1 MGSSLSCLPRPIA
14 AFVSLAALCLG
25 AQAQPDPG
33 YVPPKG
39 GYDVPASF
47 VKPLASAGETHER
60 TLGEP
65 QTNAY
70 QRQARLKVIG
80 LENLSRLTALQDTIK
95 QGDEAERKRV
105 QDQQAEKPGSTGG
118 QLGALLGRLN
128 PLMGKEVERQKE
140 VAADQLVV
148 TLVEAGSP
156 ADTARAAIADVYSPP
171 GGVGGSIFG
180 VKINNNVRVDVTSDD
195 FKPRVL
201 IMRHKPKSMF
211 SGPMDDVTPEFS
223 VVTQGEIGVEGTNR
237 ATATFDVSTKSTDG
251 SRGGPV
257 IVVTS
262 DDGKAVSGKYTIRYR
277 AN

>member
-1 MGSSLSCLPRPIA
+1 MAHI
-14 AFVSLAALCLG
+14 FVHVSRSLAALAATVSMAG
-25 AQAQPDPG
+25 AALAQPDPN

-39 GYDVPASF
+39 GYDVPVSF
-47 VKPLASAGETHER
+47 IKPLAAAGETYER

-65 QTNAY
+65 QTNGY
-70 QRQARLKVIG
+70 QRQARLKVLG
-80 LENLSRLTALQDTIK
+80 LENLSRLTALQETIK

-118 QLGALLGRLN
+118 QLGALLGKLN
-128 PLMGKEVERQKE
+128 PLMSKEVERQKE
-140 VAADQLVV
+140 VAADQLVIK
-148 TLVEAGSP
+148 LVEAGSP
-156 ADTARAAIADVYSPP
+156 ADTARAAIADVYNPP

-201 IMRHKPKSMF
+201 IVRHKPKSTF
-211 SGPMDDVTPEFS
+211 SGPMDDAIPEFS
-223 VVTQGEIGVEGTNR
+223 VMTQGEIGVEGTNR
-237 ATATFDVSTKSTDG
+237 ATATYDVSTKSTDG
-251 SRGGPV
+251 SRGTPV